1 MTGDSTPPRSHTPPG
16 QTPPGQTPPDRPQAV
31 LDARG
36 RRCPIPIIELARHI
50 GDVDVGQLI
59 ELWADDPAAA
69 ADVAAWCRMRGH
81 ALVGE
86 RTRAGGTG
94 SAGAGSAGAGSAP
107 PGETPDGAEP
117 PPAATTPPPGGGDAY
132 LVRRVH

>member
-1 MTGDSTPPRSHTPPG
+1 MTGDRTPPPNQPPPG
-16 QTPPGQTPPDRPQAV
+16 QSPPDRPQAV

-81 ALVGE
+81 ALVVE
-86 RTRAGGTG
+86 RTRAAGPG
-94 SAGAGSAGAGSAP
+94 SVP
-107 PGETPDGAEP
+107 PGETPDGAES
-117 PPAATTPPPGGGDAY
+117 PPAGASPPGGGDAY
-132 LVRRVH
+132 LVRRLR

>member
-1 MTGDSTPPRSHTPPG
+1 MTSDSTPPRDQTLPG
-16 QTPPGQTPPDRPQAV
+16 QSPPDRPQAV

-50 GDVDVGQLI
+50 NDVDVGQLI

-81 ALVGE
+81 TLVGQ
-86 RTRAGGTG
+86 RTRAAATG
-94 SAGAGSAGAGSAP
+94 SAATGSAP

-117 PPAATTPPPGGGDAY
+117 PPAAAAPPPGGGDAY